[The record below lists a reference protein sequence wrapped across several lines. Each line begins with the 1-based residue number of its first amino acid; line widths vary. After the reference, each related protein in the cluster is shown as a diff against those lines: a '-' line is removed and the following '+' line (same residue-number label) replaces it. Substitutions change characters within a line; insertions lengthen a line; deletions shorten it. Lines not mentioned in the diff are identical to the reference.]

1 MELKNEKTGLNF
13 FFIFSSHVPHSE
25 TNKNN
30 KNKKS
35 ETVKMVKFK
44 YFLLPWENL
53 KVNQG
58 GRETFYS
65 L

>member
-1 MELKNEKTGLNF
+1 MRRQALIF